1 MQGTLRV
8 QIVTR
13 TQNALS
19 LIDKLRGRGKRIIS
33 ALPGDPRP
41 QVIKILYPSRASSP
55 LEVSICSLQ
64 RGSRTR
70 LQILPIL
77 ISPTRITPGVIPP
90 KSPTRFPIFFLR
102 KFISQFR
109 SHALCSPPYCFNGS
123 LPNRPIFNI
132 SLIWIFSQGRTTRST
147 VTDAPP
153 LEEDRQS
160 LHVLDKS
167 SVIILTLYSTQQSG

>member
-41 QVIKILYPSRASSP
+41 QVIKILYPSRAPSP

-77 ISPTRITPGVIPP
+77 ISPTRITPRVIPP

-109 SHALCSPPYCFNGS
+109 SHTLCSPPYCFMIEFIQWLRSKPTYLQCLSNMDFLPRSHHPFNG
-123 LPNRPIFNI
+123 NR
-132 SLIWIFSQGRTTRST
+132 RS
-147 VTDAPP
+147 AARGGP
-153 LEEDRQS
+153 
-160 LHVLDKS
+160 
-167 SVIILTLYSTQQSG
+167 SVSPRSR